1 MDVLEAQVLIRAAPE
16 RVMPFLIDPELL
28 PLWSPTEVLVKRLSR
43 RKTGVGVRLRMEFVE
58 RGLDPIEYEV
68 LEQTE
73 TTLVCSFAGR
83 MTGRD
88 TWTLKRKGKGTEVHN
103 RMEFDRPDMVT
114 FLGWKAVGKVIAEAD
129 MRAKMPLLKKSVET
143 AVCEA
148 AD

>member
-43 RKTGVGVRLRMEFVE
+43 
-58 RGLDPIEYEV
+58 
-68 LEQTE
+68 
-73 TTLVCSFAGR
+73 
-83 MTGRD
+83 
-88 TWTLKRKGKGTEVHN
+88 TLKRKGKGTEVHN

-129 MRAKMPLLKKSVET
+129 MREKMPLLKKSVES
-143 AVCEA
+143 AER
-148 AD
+148 DSDG